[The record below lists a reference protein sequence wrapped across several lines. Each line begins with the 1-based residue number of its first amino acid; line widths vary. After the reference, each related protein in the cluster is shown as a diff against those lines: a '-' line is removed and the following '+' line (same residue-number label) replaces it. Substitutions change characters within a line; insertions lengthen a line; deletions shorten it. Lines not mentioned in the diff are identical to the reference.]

1 MDYEIT
7 EEGIRA
13 LTSGNIMFNNM
24 ANIYDNFMEYYLLIN
39 RLRRQL
45 METYR
50 KDELSVMVGKI
61 WIIDDNKDTVKIKES
76 WKISSNAKES
86 ITTDKYKLKTFIIKA
101 IKHFF
106 ANFAQK
112 K

>member
-1 MDYEIT
+1 MPRDVVDYEIT

-76 WKISSNAKES
+76 IQGTYSATTSCHSDYDSIAKPV
-86 ITTDKYKLKTFIIKA
+86 
-101 IKHFF
+101 
-106 ANFAQK
+106 
-112 K
+112 